1 MWNVDS
7 KCTNTTSPKAMKNVI
22 DISCFVMFGVL
33 IAAIDADS
41 GRAASPPAPSTLDQ
55 QVNNWLEDLS
65 RGRSGTNHW
74 LAPANDQPLS
84 AVKSWEIVESSA
96 FGRIVRI
103 ESSDAA
109 GAPLVAL
116 WQIVLDDGKIV
127 SVHRK

>member
-1 MWNVDS
+1 
-7 KCTNTTSPKAMKNVI
+7 MKNVI
-22 DISCFVMFGVL
+22 DISCFVVFGIL
-33 IAAIDADS
+33 IAAIDAGS
-41 GRAASPPAPSTLDQ
+41 GQTASQPAPSTLDQ
-55 QVNNWLEDLS
+55 RVNDWLEDLR

-74 LAPANDQPLS
+74 LVSANAQPLS
-84 AVKSWEIVESSA
+84 AVRSWEIVESSA

-116 WQIVLDDGKIV
+116 WQISLDDGKIV

>member
-1 MWNVDS
+1 
-7 KCTNTTSPKAMKNVI
+7 MKNVI

-74 LAPANDQPLS
+74 LVPAHAQRLLAPR
-84 AVKSWEIVESSA
+84 SWEIVESSA

-116 WQIVLDDGKIV
+116 WHISLNDGKIV
-127 SVHRK
+127 SIDRK